1 MKVLKRDGR
10 IEEYDYEKIKAAVKG
25 AADEVGVTPP
35 IIKISFKGKD
45 SVTVDEIHDEVE
57 RHLMKAAPSVA
68 KAYILYR
75 QKRTEAREAKSSL
88 MKKTASLIHEMNHDN
103 ANTGN
108 SPASKMYGI
117 AEAACK
123 DFYLKNIGK
132 TAAENHRM
140 GRTYLH
146 DLGYRNITFNCFF
159 SPLGKMLEHG
169 FDNGVGTIRS
179 PKRIGT
185 AAALTCIILQS
196 MQNDMFGGQGIL
208 HFDTDLAPYITKEYE
223 WQLRQIHRV
232 NPNLSDEEADT
243 LAWKLTD
250 EAAYQAMEA
259 LVYNLNTMRS
269 RSGAQVPF
277 TSLNFGTDT
286 SKEAR
291 MISLNLFKA
300 YNAGLGHGENPIF
313 PNLCYR
319 LQDGINLHP
328 GEPNFDITEAAIEC
342 MGNRI
347 QPRFVFCD
355 SPAYPD
361 KWDAGTMGCA
371 DGDELISYEYNGT
384 YFTESFARMW
394 ERVDSEVFKG
404 GLSQYKK
411 PSNLKIL
418 DGTKYVTV
426 KTIVKNPDIG
436 DWTRVTFSNGRSV
449 LVTADHPLYTENR
462 GRVHTRDLE
471 VGDEVK
477 TIHSLPT
484 IPEKETMSEYQAYLA
499 GLVITDGCYDGAL
512 RISIDRRTENDVLE
526 VARVMFENEYGVD
539 TKVVH
544 RNRGDKGIY
553 DDIEVLKPAKLMKM
567 YAKIFGGVKK
577 EERQI
582 PQDIFVNPRE
592 VRLRFLAGMIDG
604 DGHISHKSFVQ
615 IGNTNKELALQQAAL
630 AQSLGY
636 PARIYLN
643 HYASD
648 ERIRYRVE
656 FPMKAELA
664 EYIICGKKKNEQ
676 WDGHE
681 PQCIAPDTVKVTS
694 IESLGSLGKPSYDV
708 ETETDKFTLS
718 FINSGN
724 CRTAVRTNV
733 NGDATP
739 EARGNL
745 AFVTMNLPMFA
756 LEAKEKGEDH
766 ILQTFREILKQATQD
781 AIEELHDRYSII
793 AHLRKKDVPFVAS
806 WYQGSENLKDDDFI
820 EPMIRNGSLSVG
832 FIGLAET
839 LMVLT
844 GHHHGESEESQKLGL
859 EIIRSIRKSTDEA
872 TKKYHLNF
880 STFATPKLSVGA

>member
-1 MKVLKRDGR
+1 MKVVSGG
-10 IEEYDYEKIKAAVKG
+10 YVNHEKAEKLALQHTEKAV
-25 AADEVGVTPP
+25 
-35 IIKISFKGKD
+35 
-45 SVTVDEIHDEVE
+45 
-57 RHLMKAAPSVA
+57 
-68 KAYILYR
+68 
-75 QKRTEAREAKSSL
+75 
-88 MKKTASLIHEMNHDN
+88 
-103 ANTGN
+103 
-108 SPASKMYGI
+108 
-117 AEAACK
+117 
-123 DFYLKNIGK
+123 
-132 TAAENHRM
+132 
-140 GRTYLH
+140 
-146 DLGYRNITFNCFF
+146 
-159 SPLGKMLEHG
+159 
-169 FDNGVGTIRS
+169 
-179 PKRIGT
+179 
-185 AAALTCIILQS
+185 
-196 MQNDMFGGQGIL
+196 
-208 HFDTDLAPYITKEYE
+208 
-223 WQLRQIHRV
+223 
-232 NPNLSDEEADT
+232 
-243 LAWKLTD
+243 
-250 EAAYQAMEA
+250 YQAMEA
-259 LVYNLNTMRS
+259 FVYNMNTMRS
-269 RSGAQVPF
+269 RSGAQVTF
-277 TSLNFGTDT
+277 SSVNFGTDE
-286 SKEAR
+286 SKWAR
-291 MISLNLFKA
+291 MISKNLFKA
-300 YNAGLGHGENPIF
+300 YIAGLGNGENPIF

-319 LQDGINLHP
+319 FKKGINAKP
-328 GEPNFDITEAAIEC
+328 GEPNFDITDLALDCI
-342 MGNRI
+342 GKRI
-347 QPRFVFCD
+347 QPRFVFAD
-355 SPAYPD
+355 SPAYKGMALD
-361 KWDAGTMGCA
+361 NIGTMGCA

-426 KTIVKNPDIG
+426 KTIVKNPDVG

-526 VARVMFENEYGVD
+526 VARVMFESEYGVD

-604 DGHISHKSFVQ
+604 DGHISHKSLVQ
-615 IGNTNKELALQQAAL
+615 IGSTNKELALQQAAL

-636 PARIYLN
+636 PAKIYLN

-724 CRTAVRTNV
+724 CRTAVRGNV
-733 NGDATP
+733 NGSADTN
-739 EARGNL
+739 ARGNL
-745 AFVTMNLPMFA
+745 FFNTISLPYVA
-756 LEAKEKGEDH
+756 LEAKRRAKENGTDVMDEFTSYFH
-766 ILQTFREILKQATQD
+766 EVVSD
-781 AIEELHDRYSII
+781 AINELLERYDVVKN
-793 AHLRKKDVPFVAS
+793 LKVKDIPFVGQ
-806 WYQGSENLKDDDFI
+806 WWQGHEGLNPDDTV
-820 EPMIRNGSLSVG
+820 EQMVKNGSLSVG
-832 FIGLAET
+832 FLGLAEC
-839 LMVLT
+839 LT
-844 GHHHGESEESQKLGL
+844 ALIGKHHGESKEAQKLGL
-859 EIIRSIRKSTDEA
+859 KIIGYIRHETDAA
-872 TKKYHLNF
+872 TEKYHLNF
-880 STFATPKLSVGA
+880 ATFASPAESACYTLLKKCRNEFGIVDGVTDKEYFTNGNHVPVSCHVDMKQKVDIEAPYHLLCNAGDIFYIEVGRSPKYNKEGLLKLLNYIADSGIVYGGVNWVMDFCNDCHYQGTFSDGKCPKCGSTNYKETKIITGYLSTEDHFNAGKVAESRDRISHAGGDAL